1 MNASAIPGRNTVAEV
16 YAQIVKDLTEAI
28 DSKALNV
35 SKSAGDNQGFIDEWA
50 AKALLTRVYIY
61 MGKNQ
66 EALDIAK
73 NIIENS
79 PYSLWTKAQYANAWD
94 KNNANHINE
103 MILNLSIAALMTG
116 QTVKVLHIYI
126 MKMDMPM
133 LFAQNHLLIC

>member
-1 MNASAIPGRNTVAEV
+1 M
-16 YAQIVKDLTEAI
+16 
-28 DSKALNV
+28 
-35 SKSAGDNQGFIDEWA
+35 
-50 AKALLTRVYIY
+50 
-61 MGKNQ
+61 
-66 EALDIAK
+66 AK

-103 MILNLSIAALMTG
+103 MILNLSIAVPMTG

-133 LFAQNHLLIC
+133 LFVQNHLLIC